1 MASVTDFTVP
11 AGSFQV
17 GSAAGDLL
25 KMIFGTKP
33 EIAGWQDINLGD
45 EQMKSILANL
55 KAFQSGNL
63 QQLGNLYQDYMFN
76 LYGRAGMDIKD
87 LISKG
92 SGTVGQML
100 GTAKEELAGAVPS
113 DVQNFVRRAT
123 AQQNLGSGLLGSAMG
138 AANWARN
145 LGLTSLDMIN
155 RGANLATTAGN
166 AAQRWAGVASGTML
180 PPSSFLIT
188 PTQQYQATQSNQLIQ
203 RQIQQE
209 RFNVAAAP
217 NPIAKGLS
225 DLVAYLTASYIGHG
239 AAGQPPKAADYS
251 GLTGAGEGTNVFGG
265 AGAGSDFG
273 GNAMTLNAGG
283 SITGQSAGG
292 STTVGPL
299 TDVAFNNAQAPDFTM
314 PQGTG
319 SYAYSGN
326 PYADLYGTNAFLA
339 TG

>member
-33 EIAGWQDINLGD
+33 QIAGFEDVNLGD
-45 EQMKSILANL
+45 EQMKAIMANL
-55 KAFQSGNL
+55 KAFQSGNI
-63 QQLGNLYQDYMFN
+63 QKLGNLYQDYMLN
-76 LYGRAGMDIKD
+76 LYGRAGMDLKD

-92 SGTVGQML
+92 SGTVSQML
-100 GTAKEELAGAVPS
+100 GTAKEELAGAVPQ
-113 DVQNFVRRAT
+113 DVQEFVRRAT
-123 AQQNLGSGLLGSAMG
+123 AQQNMGSGLFAGAMG

-145 LGLTSLDMIN
+145 LGLTSLDMIQ
-155 RGANLATTAGN
+155 RGANLAGQAGN
-166 AAQRWAGVASGTML
+166 AAQRWAGIASGTML
-180 PPSSFLIT
+180 PASTYLIN
-188 PTQQYQATQSNQLIQ
+188 PMQQYESTLSNRLIQ

-239 AAGQPPKAADYS
+239 AAGQPPKATDYS
-251 GLTGAGEGTNVFGG
+251 GLTGAGGDMSNYANVF
-265 AGAGSDFG
+265 D
-273 GNAMTLNAGG
+273 AGG
-283 SITGQSAGG
+283 SVTTQSAGG
-292 STTVGPL
+292 SATTGPL
-299 TDVAFNNAQAPDFTM
+299 EDMSFNAAEGGEGGAQMAYNQSLGPAA
-314 PQGTG
+314 TG
-319 SYAYSGN
+319 GVGMYAYGGS
-326 PYADLYGTNAFLA
+326 PYADLYGVNAFY